1 MKKTIKSFLGILLTA
16 LVFTSCSYDGIDPLT
31 EVDPGADAGAPQVT
45 IKYPLEGTT
54 LKVVDAVASVNVEF
68 EVIDD
73 IEVENVTVA
82 IDGNQIG
89 EFSEFMDYRI
99 VREEVLF
106 DNVTNGEH
114 TLTITATDIS
124 GNVTTK
130 TVNFSKEPP
139 YTPRFAGEIL
149 YMPFDG
155 DFMDLVDIGTPV
167 ETGSPGFTDESYLGT
182 SAYLGATDS
191 YLTLPL
197 DDDLGSS
204 FSAAFWY
211 KPSGT
216 PDRAGILV
224 AGDDE
229 VDRFQGFRLFREG
242 NAEEQTIKLNVGTGA
257 GESWNDGGK
266 VPTGEWVHIAFTVS
280 PTETVLYFNGVPV
293 NTGTMSSDIDW
304 TGVEELTIG
313 AGGET
318 FSYWD
323 HLSDNSPMDELRMF
337 ETALSQEEIQ
347 NLINSSSETLFIP
360 FESEFKDI
368 IANREI
374 TVVGNPG
381 FTEGKEGSNA
391 YAGAEGAYLTM
402 PAAGLQGEE
411 FSATFWYKV
420 NASQDRAGII
430 TVSPE
435 NTENA
440 GYPDVQNKRTSGF
453 RLFREGNATEQRIK
467 LNVGTGATDVWND
480 GGVIDVAAGEWVHVA
495 FTISPTGTVLYL
507 NGEAVNTSTLAA
519 PIDWTGADLV
529 SVMSGAPRFT
539 EWNHLSDQ
547 SAMDALKFYNKALTQ
562 EDVQAS
568 MAE

>member
-1 MKKTIKSFLGILLTA
+1 MKKNIKSFFGILLAA
-16 LVFTSCSYDGIDPLT
+16 LAITSCTYDGIDPIT
-31 EVDPGADAGAPQVT
+31 EVDPGADASAPQIT
-45 IKYPLEGTT
+45 IKSPVEGAT
-54 LKVVDAVASVNVEF
+54 LKVVEAIGSINVQF
-68 EVIDD
+68 EVVDD

-82 IDGNQIG
+82 VDGNQIG

-99 VREEVLF
+99 VQEEILY

-114 TLTITATDIS
+114 TLTVTATDTE

-139 YTPRFAGEIL
+139 YTPRFTGEVF

-155 DFMDLVDIGTPV
+155 DFMELVDIGTP
-167 ETGSPGFTDESYLGT
+167 EQIGTPGFADEAYLGT
-182 SAYLGATDS
+182 GAYLGATDS
-191 YLTLPL
+191 YLTIPL
-197 DDDLGSS
+197 DDDLGNE

-229 VDRFQGFRLFREG
+229 ADRNQGFRLFREG
-242 NAEEQTIKLNVGTGA
+242 NADEQTIKLNVGTGA
-257 GESWNDGGK
+257 AESWNDGGK

-293 NTGTMSSDIDW
+293 NTGTMNGDIDW

-323 HLSDNSPMDELRMF
+323 HLSDSSPMDELRMF
-337 ETALSQEEIQ
+337 DSALSQEDIQ

-374 TVVGNPG
+374 TVVGDPG
-381 FTEGKEGSNA
+381 FTEGVEGNNA

-402 PAAGLQGEE
+402 PSAGLLSEE

-420 NASQDRAGII
+420 DASPDRAGII
-430 TVSPE
+430 TIGPE
-435 NTENA
+435 DTENA
-440 GYPDVQNKRTSGF
+440 GYPEVQNKRTSGL
-453 RLFREGNATEQRIK
+453 RLFREGNADEQRIK

-480 GGVIDVAAGEWVHVA
+480 GGIIDVAAGEWVHVA
-495 FTISPTGTVLYL
+495 FTISTSGTVIYL
-507 NGEAVNTSTLAA
+507 NGEPVNTSSLTT
-519 PIDWTGADLV
+519 PIDWTGTDLV
-529 SVMSGAPRFT
+529 SIMSGAPRFT

-547 SAMDALKFYNKALTQ
+547 SSMDALKFYNKALTQ

-568 MAE
+568 MGE